1 MAVGVAGHFD
11 FVPGEVEIGEHA
23 IVGVAG
29 IIERELVD
37 VSGLCSSL

>member
-11 FVPGEVEIGEHA
+11 FVAGEVEVGEHT
-23 IVGVAG
+23 IVGIAG

-37 VSGLCSSL
+37 ISGGSSL